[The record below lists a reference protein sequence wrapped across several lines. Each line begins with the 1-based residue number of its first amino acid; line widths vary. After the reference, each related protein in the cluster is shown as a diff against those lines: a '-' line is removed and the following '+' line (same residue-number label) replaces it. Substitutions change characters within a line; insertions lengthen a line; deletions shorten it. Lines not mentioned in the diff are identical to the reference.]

1 MFIWICITKNKTK
14 MKKILYLLIILFFT
28 SFNSFVQAQKYDW
41 KTMKPDQRK
50 VIIQN
55 MSPRERKTVLQEFR
69 ENMMVSSLAVP
80 QNTQGDFKT
89 LYSEYQEKQNSIKSK
104 FKSGGDYEN
113 MSDEEA
119 KKQLN
124 ESFEVGQQLLDNRKI
139 YAEKFLKVIKP
150 QQVLQMY
157 HTEGK
162 MRSKIIEKKQ
172 DEPQDPSS
180 QRRRP

>member
-1 MFIWICITKNKTK
+1 
-14 MKKILYLLIILFFT
+14 MKKILYLLIILFLT
-28 SFNSFVQAQKYDW
+28 ILNSFVQAQKYDW

-80 QNTQGDFKT
+80 QNTQSDFKT

>member
-1 MFIWICITKNKTK
+1 

-80 QNTQGDFKT
+80 QNTQSDFKT

-162 MRSKIIEKKQ
+162 MRNKIIEKKQ

-180 QRRRP
+180 QSRRP

>member
-1 MFIWICITKNKTK
+1 

-80 QNTQGDFKT
+80 QNTQSDFKT

-162 MRSKIIEKKQ
+162 MRNKIIEKKQ
-172 DEPQDPSS
+172 DEPQDRSS

>member
-1 MFIWICITKNKTK
+1 

-80 QNTQGDFKT
+80 QNTQSDFKT

-124 ESFEVGQQLLDNRKI
+124 ESFEVGQQLLENRKI

-162 MRSKIIEKKQ
+162 MRNKIIEKKQ

>member
-1 MFIWICITKNKTK
+1 

-28 SFNSFVQAQKYDW
+28 SLNSFVQAQKYDW

-162 MRSKIIEKKQ
+162 MRNKIIEKKQ

>member
-1 MFIWICITKNKTK
+1 

-28 SFNSFVQAQKYDW
+28 SYNSFVQAQKYDW

-80 QNTQGDFKT
+80 QNTQSDFKT

-162 MRSKIIEKKQ
+162 MRNKIIEKKQ

>member
-80 QNTQGDFKT
+80 QNTQSDFKT

>member
-28 SFNSFVQAQKYDW
+28 SLNSFVQAQKYDW

-80 QNTQGDFKT
+80 QNTQSDFKT

-162 MRSKIIEKKQ
+162 MRNKIIEKKQ

>member
-1 MFIWICITKNKTK
+1 

-80 QNTQGDFKT
+80 QNTQSDFKT

-162 MRSKIIEKKQ
+162 MRNKIIEKKK

>member
-1 MFIWICITKNKTK
+1 

-80 QNTQGDFKT
+80 QNTQSDFKT
-89 LYSEYQEKQNSIKSK
+89 LYSEYQDKQNEIK
-104 FKSGGDYEN
+104 
-113 MSDEEA
+113 A
-119 KKQLN
+119 RKKHQN
-124 ESFEVGQQLLDNRKI
+124 IWR
-139 YAEKFLKVIKP
+139 
-150 QQVLQMY
+150 VL
-157 HTEGK
+157 
-162 MRSKIIEKKQ
+162 
-172 DEPQDPSS
+172 PN
-180 QRRRP
+180 

>member
-1 MFIWICITKNKTK
+1 

>member
-1 MFIWICITKNKTK
+1 

-69 ENMMVSSLAVP
+69 ENMMVSSLAVQ
-80 QNTQGDFKT
+80 QNTQSDFKT

-162 MRSKIIEKKQ
+162 MRNKIIEKKQ

>member
-1 MFIWICITKNKTK
+1 
-14 MKKILYLLIILFFT
+14 MKKISYLLIILFFT
-28 SFNSFVQAQKYDW
+28 SLNSFVQAQKYDW

-80 QNTQGDFKT
+80 QNTQSDFKT

-162 MRSKIIEKKQ
+162 MRNKIIEKKQ

>member
-1 MFIWICITKNKTK
+1 
-14 MKKILYLLIILFFT
+14 
-28 SFNSFVQAQKYDW
+28 
-41 KTMKPDQRK
+41 
-50 VIIQN
+50 
-55 MSPRERKTVLQEFR
+55 
-69 ENMMVSSLAVP
+69 MVSSLAVP
-80 QNTQGDFKT
+80 QNTQSDFKT

-104 FKSGGDYEN
+104 FKYGGDYEN

-124 ESFEVGQQLLDNRKI
+124 ESFEGGQQLLDSRKI

-162 MRSKIIEKKQ
+162 MRNKIIEKKQ
-172 DEPQDPSS
+172 K
-180 QRRRP
+180 R

>member
-1 MFIWICITKNKTK
+1 

-157 HTEGK
+157 HTVGK
-162 MRSKIIEKKQ
+162 MRNKIIEKKQ

>member
-1 MFIWICITKNKTK
+1 

-80 QNTQGDFKT
+80 QNTQSDFKT

-124 ESFEVGQQLLDNRKI
+124 ESFEVGQQLIDNRKI

-162 MRSKIIEKKQ
+162 MRNKIIEKKQ

>member
-1 MFIWICITKNKTK
+1 

-162 MRSKIIEKKQ
+162 MRNKIIEKKQ

>member
-1 MFIWICITKNKTK
+1 

-80 QNTQGDFKT
+80 QNTQSDFKT

-162 MRSKIIEKKQ
+162 MRNKIIEKKQ
-172 DEPQDPSS
+172 GELQDPSS

>member
-80 QNTQGDFKT
+80 QNTQSDFKT

-162 MRSKIIEKKQ
+162 MRNKIIEKKQ